1 MGRTLEQVMAS
12 LPEERRKKIE
22 DGAQELVRLQE
33 LREAAELT
41 QVDLAKLVG
50 LTQSAVSQLEKKGD
64 TRIST
69 LRKYVQAIGGTLDL
83 VVKMPG
89 GVTFS
94 LDALNSEESDEL
106 KSAS

>member
-22 DGAQELVRLQE
+22 DRAQELVKLQD

-41 QVDLAKLVG
+41 QVDVAKLVG

-69 LRKYVQAIGGTLDL
+69 LRKYVEAVGGELDL

-94 LDALNSEESDEL
+94 LDALNGDENGEL